1 MSVIFTKANCNLW
14 LVPMWK
20 QIIIAREL
28 YILPKESDESV
39 QKILT
44 NHVQVGNIAHS
55 KVMYLNF
62 SANLFMNHIQSC
74 AGK

>member
-1 MSVIFTKANCNLW
+1 MD
-14 LVPMWK
+14 
-20 QIIIAREL
+20 QIIIAREV

-39 QKILT
+39 QNILS
-44 NHVQVGNIAHS
+44 NHVQVGNIAHI

-62 SANLFMNHIQSC
+62 SANLFMNHIKSC